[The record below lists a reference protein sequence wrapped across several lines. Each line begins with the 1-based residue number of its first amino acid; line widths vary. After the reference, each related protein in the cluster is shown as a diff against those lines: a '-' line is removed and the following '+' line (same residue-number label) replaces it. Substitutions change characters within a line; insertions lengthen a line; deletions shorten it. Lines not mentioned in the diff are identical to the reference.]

1 MSILD
6 DIAKGETHDL
16 EFKLIPNEER
26 VKYLKTAV
34 AFANG
39 KGGRLLFGVS
49 NDRTIHGIA
58 NDKVYAE
65 MDGIANSISD
75 ACSPRI
81 PIDAGIENINGKSV
95 IVVDVLAGSRCPY
108 FLKTEGDKDGVYVR
122 VGATTQRADDATRRE
137 LLLLSE
143 GRSFDT
149 EPCPNAKI
157 DEKRI
162 TALCSTMYRIARK
175 NCDTEAER
183 RSVKRITTEQLEA
196 WGIISNVRGKW
207 VGANAYA
214 LLTGDSAFAVRLKCG
229 VFKGDDKSIFV
240 DRREFKGSVPELIE
254 QGFSFILSKINMG
267 CYFQGLYRHD
277 RYELPPDEMREL
289 VINAFAH
296 RSYIQHDSPVF
307 IAIYD
312 TRVEITSPGGLPRG
326 QTAERALSGFSKIRN
341 EALARALN
349 YMRFIEEW
357 GSGLPRVNKIFGEY
371 GLRDLSLEDAGI
383 AVRMNVYRPA
393 TGNVIAG
400 LSNEPVNPEYTPKE
414 KKDEVVNS
422 KNSTSKQNNEP
433 VNSEN
438 GIQKQKNEVVNPEN
452 ATKNDRNEVANE
464 AVNSENA
471 TQKQENEPVNE
482 AVNSENGIQ
491 KQKNEPV
498 NEAVNLDNGSDNR
511 KDETVKA
518 VYIVICENPGIRK
531 PVIIAKVGK
540 SRATVERAIAELK
553 EQERIEFRGA
563 FKNGGYYRK

>member
-26 VKYLKTAV
+26 IKYLKTAV

-39 KGGRLLFGVS
+39 KGGRLFFGVA

-65 MDGIANSISD
+65 MDGITNSISD
-75 ACSPRI
+75 ACSPHI

-108 FLKTEGDKDGVYVR
+108 FLKAEGDKDGVYVR

-149 EPCPNAKI
+149 EPCPNAKV

-162 TALCSTMYRIARK
+162 NALCSTMYRIARK
-175 NCDTEAER
+175 NSDTEAER
-183 RSVKRITTEQLEA
+183 RTVKRITPEQLET

-207 VGANAYA
+207 VGSNAYA
-214 LLTGDSAFAVRLKCG
+214 MLTGDSAFAVRLKCG
-229 VFKGDDKSIFV
+229 VFKGDDKSVFV

-254 QGFSFILSKINMG
+254 QGFAYILAKINMG

-296 RSYIQHDSPVF
+296 RSYLQYDAPVF

-326 QTAERALSGFSKIRN
+326 QTVERALAGFSKIRN
-341 EALARALN
+341 ESLARALN

-357 GSGLPRVNKIFGEY
+357 GSGLPRVNKVFGEY
-371 GLRDLSLEDAGI
+371 GLRNFSLEDAGI

-393 TGNVIAG
+393 AGNVMASSG
-400 LSNEPVNPEYTPKE
+400 NKSAKFASRAENETVNTENTPK
-414 KKDEVVNS
+414 
-422 KNSTSKQNNEP
+422 NE
-433 VNSEN
+433 N
-438 GIQKQKNEVVNPEN
+438 
-452 ATKNDRNEVANE
+452 NE
-464 AVNSENA
+464 AVNPEKCTEKRND
-471 TQKQENEPVNE
+471 EVVNE
-482 AVNSENGIQ
+482 AVNSENDP
-491 KQKNEPV
+491 KNQKNEAV
-498 NEAVNLDNGSDNR
+498 NEAVNSEKSFNNR
-511 KDETVKA
+511 KGEAINEPVKAVYA
-518 VYIVICENPGIRK
+518 VYIVICENPGVRK
-531 PVIIAKVGK
+531 PTIIAKVGK

-563 FKNGGYYRK
+563 YKNGGYYCK

>member
-1 MSILD
+1 MSILE

-16 EFKLIPNEER
+16 EFKLFPNEER

-39 KGGRLLFGVS
+39 KGGRLLFGVA

-58 NDKVYAE
+58 NDKVFAE
-65 MDGIANSISD
+65 MDGITNSISD
-75 ACSPRI
+75 SCSPRI
-81 PIDAGIENINGKSV
+81 PIDAGIENINGKSI

-108 FLKTEGDKDGVYVR
+108 FLKAEGDKDGVYVR
-122 VGATTQRADDATRRE
+122 VGATTQRTDDATRRE

-162 TALCSTMYRIARK
+162 NALCSTMYRIARK

-183 RSVKRITTEQLEA
+183 RIVKRISPEQLEA
-196 WGIISNVRGKW
+196 WGIISNLRGKW
-207 VGANAYA
+207 VGSNAYA

-254 QGFSFILSKINMG
+254 QGFAYILAKINMG

-296 RSYIQHDSPVF
+296 RSYLQHDAPVF

-312 TRVEITSPGGLPRG
+312 TRVEITSPGGFPRG
-326 QTAERALSGFSKIRN
+326 QTAERALAGFSKIRN

-357 GSGLPRVNKIFGEY
+357 GSGLPRVNKVFGEY
-371 GLRDLSLEDAGI
+371 GLRDFSLEDAGI
-383 AVRMNVYRPA
+383 AVRMNVYRSA
-393 TGNVIAG
+393 SENVMSSAG
-400 LSNEPVNPEYTPKE
+400 NEPAKFASRA
-414 KKDEVVNS
+414 D
-422 KNSTSKQNNEP
+422 NET
-433 VNSEN
+433 
-438 GIQKQKNEVVNPEN
+438 VNPEN
-452 ATKNDRNEVANE
+452 TPKKEKNE
-464 AVNSENA
+464 AVNPEKCAENRNG
-471 TQKQENEPVNE
+471 EVVNE
-482 AVNSENGIQ
+482 AVNSENGP
-491 KQKNEPV
+491 KNQDDEVV
-498 NEAVNLDNGSDNR
+498 NPEKILNNR
-511 KDETVKA
+511 KDDAVNEPVKA
-518 VYIVICENPGIRK
+518 VYIVICENPGVRK
-531 PVIIAKVGK
+531 PTIIAKVGK
-540 SRATVERAIAELK
+540 SRSTVERAIAEMK

-563 FKNGGYYRK
+563 YKNGGYYCK